1 MRYNKIIKATKLQQL
16 HASLGYTQ
24 VINMTSLHPVP
35 RELTATVPSRQQK
48 HAPAA
53 CYVATERHR
62 LPSRSSSQGCRSG
75 SQSGLEIWMLAGRS
89 DRVSLR
95 RSGSASSWRPLGAR
109 EAFHTWTL
117 TRHCKPYRRLT
128 HPLPPVTVCIVPQT
142 RTSTSSPSLVTL
154 KPEVPHSVRHRAESH
169 AGSVARASS

>member
-1 MRYNKIIKATKLQQL
+1 MKRFTGTALAENMRYNKIIKATKLQQL

-35 RELTATVPSRQQK
+35 RELTATEGRGRRWEPSRQQK

-75 SQSGLEIWMLAGRS
+75 SQSGLEIWMVAGRS

-109 EAFHTWTL
+109 EAFHTWTRDTASL
-117 TRHCKPYRRLT
+117 T
-128 HPLPPVTVCIVPQT
+128 
-142 RTSTSSPSLVTL
+142 
-154 KPEVPHSVRHRAESH
+154 
-169 AGSVARASS
+169 GD